1 MYLIYTEKSNA
12 IKLIC
17 KLSMSAV
24 FDVISS
30 YLNDAFVALCKEI
43 KFKGNLVFTDE
54 NTNQIIL

>member
-1 MYLIYTEKSNA
+1 
-12 IKLIC
+12 
-17 KLSMSAV
+17 MSAV

-30 YLNDAFVALCKEI
+30 YLNDASVALCKEI